1 MDGTYIMENLH
12 TKEIFEVAIP
22 AFDMITPFKYN

>member
-1 MDGTYIMENLH
+1 MHGIYLMENLH
-12 TKEIFEVAIP
+12 NKEVFEVSIP

>member
-1 MDGTYIMENLH
+1 MENIH
-12 TKEIFEVAIP
+12 NKEIFDVSIP